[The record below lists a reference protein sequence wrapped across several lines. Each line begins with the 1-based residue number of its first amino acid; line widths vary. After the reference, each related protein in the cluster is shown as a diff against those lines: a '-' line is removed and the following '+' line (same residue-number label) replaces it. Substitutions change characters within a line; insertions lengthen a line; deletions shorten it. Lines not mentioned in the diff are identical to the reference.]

1 MGEQLVEGFSPLE
14 RLLRRGPADE
24 SRTVLEQ
31 AHFCQVSHCVTH
43 PKHCASLWL
52 GMCVFGCF
60 RVCYKPLS
68 ESLWWR
74 ASFMTKLREGR
85 G

>member
-1 MGEQLVEGFSPLE
+1 MDEQLVEGFSPLE
-14 RLLRRGPADE
+14 RLLRCGPADE

-52 GMCVFGCF
+52 GMCVCLGVS
-60 RVCYKPLS
+60 VCVTSPSLS
-68 ESLWWR
+68 VSGGEL
-74 ASFMTKLREGR
+74 LL
-85 G
+85 

>member
-1 MGEQLVEGFSPLE
+1 MDEQLVEGFSPLE

-43 PKHCASLWL
+43 SKPCASLRL
-52 GMCVFGCF
+52 GVCVF
-60 RVCYKPLS
+60 VCVYK
-68 ESLWWR
+68 SLWTSLVE
-74 ASFMTKLREGR
+74 SFFYD
-85 G
+85 